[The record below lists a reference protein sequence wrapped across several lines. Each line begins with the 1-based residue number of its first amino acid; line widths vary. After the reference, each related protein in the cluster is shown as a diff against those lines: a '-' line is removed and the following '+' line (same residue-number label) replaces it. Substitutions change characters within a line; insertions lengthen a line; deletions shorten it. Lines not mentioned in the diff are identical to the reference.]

1 MHFKI
6 RQLYQQGKKR
16 SQYDLDRDPRI
27 LGDVQI
33 HLEQKSPMGWPSLCA
48 YLFKSSPRQPDALP
62 RLYDV
67 RLEGMAT
74 LGMVIVG
81 VEVIDGQQYQ
91 QAWHCAPPDGAVVIP
106 WSRGPRST
114 LNELI

>member
-6 RQLYQQGKKR
+6 RQLYHHGKKR

-33 HLEQKSPMGWPSLCA
+33 HMEQRTPMGWPSLCA
-48 YLFKSSPRQPDALP
+48 YLFKSSPHQPDALP

-74 LGMVIVG
+74 LGLVIVG

-91 QAWHCAPPDGAVVIP
+91 QAWHCAPPDSAVVIP
-106 WSRGPRST
+106 WTLCPRGP
-114 LNELI
+114 LDELI